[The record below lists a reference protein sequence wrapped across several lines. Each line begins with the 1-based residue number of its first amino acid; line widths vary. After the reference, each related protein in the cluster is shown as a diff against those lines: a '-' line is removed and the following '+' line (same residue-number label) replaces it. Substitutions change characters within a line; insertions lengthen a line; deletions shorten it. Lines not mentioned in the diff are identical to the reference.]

1 MSRTRIMVA
10 GALASLALLGGVAGC
25 TGHPRVTPTA
35 GPTPTP
41 AAQNDPAALLN
52 QGIQQGNARDFD
64 AATATFNRV
73 IALDK
78 NNKYAWF
85 NLGVIAQ
92 TESHTDQAIKDYD
105 AALAADPNFTSAMYN
120 KAILLE
126 SSDVNAA
133 IGLYQN
139 IVKINASASSAYLR
153 LGLLQ
158 DKQGDHAG
166 ALASF
171 RTAVT
176 LDPTLKDTVPAS
188 YQSKVTGG

>member
-1 MSRTRIMVA
+1 MRARMRAAAAVM
-10 GALASLALLGGVAGC
+10 SLALLGGVAAC
-25 TGHPRVTPTA
+25 TSHPRVTPSASPRSTSV
-35 GPTPTP
+35 
-41 AAQNDPAALLN
+41 AQNDPVALLN

-73 IALDK
+73 IALDR

-92 TESHTDQAIKDYD
+92 TESHNDEAIKDYD
-105 AALAADPNFTSAMYN
+105 AALAADPNYTSAMYN

-126 SSDVNAA
+126 SSDVNGA

-139 IVKINASASSAYLR
+139 IVKINTSASSAYLR
-153 LGLLQ
+153 LGLMQ

-171 RTAVT
+171 KSAVAI
-176 LDPTLKDTVPAS
+176 DPSLKATVPSS
-188 YQSKVTGG
+188 YQSKVNGG